1 MFYAYV
7 SHLLFTFCHRSLGC
21 ESFPPL
27 LGLVPG
33 FKKKLKADNL
43 NPDTLVTGFVAPYI
57 VRTHLEKMK
66 TRKYRNR
73 PGQSGNTES
82 RNLVRAILSLTIAH
96 DSSRS
101 NSR

>member
-7 SHLLFTFCHRSLGC
+7 SPLLFTFCHRSLGC
-21 ESFPPL
+21 QSFPPL
-27 LGLVPG
+27 LGLVPR
-33 FKKKLKADNL
+33 FKKRFRADNL

-96 DSSRS
+96 GPTPDRSR
-101 NSR
+101 